1 MFTSLDQ
8 IESKIA
14 RARRA
19 AIRSKRII
27 ITANDDLEAH
37 RQWVERHRLAWA
49 DALESFQ
56 RSLRAKQK
64 VRAVARSIVLILVLP
79 VTVLKLAYRM
89 AGWLIPLLGQPWLW
103 LVPTLGFVTLLIAA
117 GAVRAP
123 ISAVPAASKI
133 PDPLQPPA
141 AMDSNFT
148 TAPPKFQRS
157 DRSLGKTTGIRVF
170 AAPFEPDPL
179 SMPPQTIAFMVR
191 IANPVPLTQAEH
203 NVPPR
208 KSLVS
213 TRNAK
218 PKLKRNPPRQK
229 PQRLPWLPQLPWIAI
244 R

>member
-27 ITANDDLEAH
+27 IAANDDLEAH
-37 RQWVERHRLAWA
+37 RQWVEKHRLAWA
-49 DALESFQ
+49 NAIESFQ
-56 RSLRAKQK
+56 RSLRAKERI
-64 VRAVARSIVLILVLP
+64 RAVARSIVLILVLP
-79 VTVLKLAYRM
+79 VTIVKLVYRM
-89 AGWLIPLLGQPWLW
+89 AGWLIPLLGQPWRW

-123 ISAVPAASKI
+123 ISAVPAASI

-141 AMDSNFT
+141 TMDSNFT

-157 DRSLGKTTGIRVF
+157 EATGIRVV
-170 AAPFEPDPL
+170 AAPLETHPL

-191 IANPVPLTQAEH
+191 ISNPVALTHAQH
-203 NVPPR
+203 DVQTR
-208 KSLVS
+208 KALVS
-213 TRNAK
+213 SPSAK

-229 PQRLPWLPQLPWIAI
+229 PQRLPWLRQLPWIAI